1 VDAFLARYSE
11 LQLGRAAL
19 KRLQS
24 GYSSSD
30 AFSIINK
37 PFRNMVLHQEFDA
50 DTKRRMYVVALV
62 DDQEALDYYAEMND
76 EVAAEESKCDCAEH
90 QGSDHLI
97 LITCLNTRRQ
107 VVQNTKE
114 LQNPTLIVLI
124 VGPYSVEEIVY
135 LSISNA
141 EILRDACPAKNTK

>member
-1 VDAFLARYSE
+1 MAAHHQQSHSTTTVGAFLARYPE
-11 LQLGRAAL
+11 VQLGRAAL

-24 GYSSSD
+24 EYSSSD

-76 EVAAEESKCDCAEH
+76 EVAAEESNCDCAEH

-97 LITCLNTRRQ
+97 FDHMFEYKKADCPEHKGATEPDPDCSDCWPVLCGGNCL
-107 VVQNTKE
+107 
-114 LQNPTLIVLI
+114 P
-124 VGPYSVEEIVY
+124 
-135 LSISNA
+135 
-141 EILRDACPAKNTK
+141 